1 MIPVYQT
8 MTVANDEV
16 GNCFNAC
23 VASILEMPLRD
34 VCQVLPRFD
43 GDYWGEW
50 RKWLAT
56 LGLEI
61 NWIPLREAAPKGYAI
76 ASGYG
81 GRLYPEGHEKA
92 GEPILHAVVVFNG
105 KLVHDPFPCAEG
117 FGGIIY
123 YWTLDPLEQEAEE
136 AA

>member
-8 MTVANDEV
+8 LTIANDGT

-23 VASILEMPLRD
+23 VASILERPLRD
-34 VCQVLPRFD
+34 VCQVLP
-43 GDYWGEW
+43 GPADYWGEW
-50 RKWLAT
+50 NRWLAT

-61 NWIPLREAAPKGYAI
+61 NYVPLDQGPPKGWAI

-81 GRLYPEGHEKA
+81 GRFFPEGHEKA

-105 KLVHDPFPCAEG
+105 EVIHDPFPGAKQFSDIRYFWSIDE
-117 FGGIIY
+117 
-123 YWTLDPLEQEAEE
+123 LEAQERI